1 MRSIMKK
8 WTNLLASALL
18 LFFFS
23 CNEMD
28 KYYDNDRH
36 STSVSVGNA
45 WDYLESRGNFTNFL
59 RAAQRAGYEDLVRG
73 KGLATIFAPDDE
85 AFAKYLNRHG
95 YSSVEEIPVEELQN
109 MVTYHLLYYSFKS
122 DDFMEYRPEG
132 TNVEDDWIGLYYKYR
147 TRSRDAAEM
156 ISDPSRDGALVKVF
170 HQEKY
175 IPVFTPNLF
184 NYYNNNG
191 SSGSSGTAN
200 YNYFFSEYGDNL
212 WQGDSWAP
220 GAEPYFR
227 VANAGVK
234 EYEIITD
241 NGYLYV
247 VDDVVEPLKT
257 MYQTLAADD
266 KYSIVTHIYD
276 RFKSL
281 NYDEV
286 LSMNYNNRDS
296 AFVYKHNG
304 LSSIAY
310 ERVGVSVIEGNTEA
324 ESYYLGPLA
333 LGSYTLFAPQNEAMQ
348 AFYDKYWAPY
358 YGADNW
364 DSVRFTPLYVLMSEL
379 EARHRLLGQAGP
391 LLPSEIT
398 AGNAVTNASNTRVT
412 ISPSDVQD
420 RYLCSN
426 GIVYGVSDLVSVPQ
440 YFYYVTAPAFVNPK
454 YNMFMLLM
462 AKSGVIDLYT
472 AANQQFHAF
481 YPTQEMLENTQVGGE
496 NLIYENTNP
505 NVYGAEDVII
515 SDGEGGT
522 VSLSMAHSANIVRNQ
537 IADNMIE
544 IPNTDDRIYYLTSG
558 SFNYLFSHED
568 TIYSTTTYNTRYGL
582 HGDIQRSAVTFTE
595 MTELDVRNGH
605 VYALEGG
612 SLASA
617 LLPESRT
624 FQSLAV
630 IEAQVPWEFKETAHG
645 TRNFYQSGILSSLS
659 DSTENVEVF
668 IAMEAEGSG
677 DGDLP
682 RYIVLAPNNQA
693 VQSAYDDGFI
703 SARGSKNFKGYMP
716 NLFISVERSRLLDYP
731 MPGDGQGTRTLYSFN
746 PKGEGGEFTSV
757 QISDMGSYLQI
768 TDTKGRTARVVNS
781 FPYIYNDCAVYI
793 IDNYLD
799 FGDGTYVVE

>member
-28 KYYDNDRH
+28 KYYDNERH

-45 WDYLESRGNFTNFL
+45 WEYLENRGNFTNFL

-85 AFAKYLNRHG
+85 AFAKYLSRHG

-109 MVTYHLLYYSFKS
+109 MVTYHLLYYSFRAE
-122 DDFMEYRPEG
+122 DFMEYRPEG
-132 TNVEDDWIGLYYKYR
+132 TNVEDDWIGLYFKYR

-191 SSGSSGTAN
+191 SSGSSGAIN
-200 YNYFFSEYGDNL
+200 YDYFYGSGL
-212 WQGDSWAP
+212 WQGDNWVP
-220 GAEPYFR
+220 GNEPYFR
-227 VANAGVK
+227 VSNAGVK

-257 MYQTLAADD
+257 MYQAIAADD
-266 KYSIVTHIYD
+266 KYSIVTSIYD
-276 RFKSL
+276 RFRSL

-296 AFVYKHNG
+296 AFVYKHKG

-310 ERVGVSVIEGNTEA
+310 ERVGVSVIDAGNTES
-324 ESYYLGPLA
+324 ESYYLGPMSIA
-333 LGSYTLFAPQNEAMQ
+333 TNTLFAPQNAAMQ

-358 YGADNW
+358 YGTNNW
-364 DSVRFTPLYVLMSEL
+364 DSVRFTPLYVLMSEF
-379 EARHRLLGQAGP
+379 EAYHRLFTSYGP
-391 LLPSEIT
+391 LLPSEIS
-398 AGNAVTNASNTRVT
+398 AGNAMTWSSRSRININPDE
-412 ISPSDVQD
+412 IQD

-426 GIVYGVSDLVSVPQ
+426 GIVYGVDQLISVPQ

-481 YPTQEMLENTQVGGE
+481 YPTQEMLEATSVGGE
-496 NLIYENTNP
+496 TLIYENTNP
-505 NVYGAEDVII
+505 KVYGAEDVII

-522 VSLSMAHSANIVRNQ
+522 VSLSMANSANIVRNQ
-537 IADNMIE
+537 IADDMIE
-544 IPNTDDRIYYLTSG
+544 IPGTNDRIYYLTSG

-582 HGDIQRSAVTFTE
+582 HGDMQRSAVTFKE
-595 MTELDVRNGH
+595 MTDIEVRNGH
-605 VYALEGG
+605 VYGLEGG

-630 IEAQVPWEFKETAHG
+630 IEAQVPWEFKETVHG
-645 TRNFYQSGILSSLS
+645 SRNFYQSGILSSLS

-668 IAMEAEGSG
+668 IAMEAEGPGNGS
-677 DGDLP
+677 LP

-693 VQSAYDDGFI
+693 VQKAYDDGFI
-703 SARGSKNFKGYMP
+703 SARGSKKFKGYMP

-731 MPGDGQGTRTLYSFN
+731 MPGDGQGTRTLYSYN
-746 PKGEGGEFTSV
+746 PKEDGTFTSV

-799 FGDGTYVVE
+799 FGDGTYVVQ

>member
-1 MRSIMKK
+1 MKK

-28 KYYDNDRH
+28 KYYDNERH

-45 WDYLESRGNFTNFL
+45 WEYLESRGNFTNFL

-95 YSSVEEIPVEELQN
+95 YSSVEEIPYDELQN
-109 MVTYHLLYYSFKS
+109 MVTYHLLYYSFR
-122 DDFMEYRPEG
+122 DEDFMEYRPEG

-156 ISDPSRDGALVKVF
+156 VADPSRDGAEVKVF

-191 SSGSSGTAN
+191 SSGSSGAVN
-200 YNYFFSEYGDNL
+200 YNYFFGAYGNDL
-212 WQGDSWAP
+212 WQGDNWAP
-220 GAEPYFR
+220 GSEPYFR
-227 VANAGVK
+227 VSNAGVK
-234 EYEIITD
+234 EYSIITD
-241 NGYLYV
+241 NGYLYIL
-247 VDDVVEPLKT
+247 DDVVEPLKT
-257 MYQTLAADD
+257 MYQAIAADN
-266 KYSIVTHIYD
+266 KYSIVTSIYD

-296 AFVYKHNG
+296 AFVYKHKG

-310 ERVGVSVIEGNTEA
+310 ERVGVELVEDGNTES
-324 ESYYLGPLA
+324 ESYYLGPMSMA
-333 LGSYTLFAPQNEAMQ
+333 SNTLFAPDDAAMQ
-348 AFYDKYWAPY
+348 TFYDTYWAPY
-358 YGADNW
+358 YGPNNW

-379 EARHRLLGQAGP
+379 EANHRLFGAYGP
-391 LLPSEIT
+391 LLPSEIS
-398 AGNAVTNASNTRVT
+398 AGNAVTIASRARVDLNPEEVT
-412 ISPSDVQD
+412 D

-426 GIVYGVSDLVSVPQ
+426 GIVYGVNKLVSIPR
-440 YFYYVTAPAFVNPK
+440 YFYYVTAPAFVNPE

-462 AKSGVIDLYT
+462 AKSGIIDLYT
-472 AANQQFHAF
+472 ADNQQFHAF
-481 YPTQEMLENTQVGGE
+481 YPTQDMLLNTNVGGE
-496 NLIYENTNP
+496 PLIYENTNP

-537 IADNMIE
+537 IADGMIE
-544 IPNTDDRIYYLTSG
+544 VPNSDDRIYYLTSG
-558 SFNYLFSHED
+558 SFCYLFSHED
-568 TIYSTTTYNTRYGL
+568 SIYSTATYNTRYGL
-582 HGDIQRSAVTFTE
+582 QSDVSRSAVTFTE
-595 MTELDVRNGH
+595 MTDIDVRNGH
-605 VYALEGG
+605 VYALQGG

-617 LLPESRT
+617 LMPESRT
-624 FQSLAV
+624 FQSIAV
-630 IEAQVPWEFKETAHG
+630 VEAQVPWEFRETAHG
-645 TRNFYQSGILSSLS
+645 TRNFYQSGIQSSLN
-659 DSTENVEVF
+659 DSTENLEVYL
-668 IAMEAEGSG
+668 AMEAEGPG

-682 RYIVLAPNNQA
+682 RYIVLAPNNAA
-693 VQSAYDDGFI
+693 VQKAYDDGFI
-703 SARGSKNFKGYMP
+703 SARGTKNFKGYMP

-731 MPGDGQGTRTLYSFN
+731 MPGDGQGTRTLNSFN
-746 PKGEGGEFTSV
+746 PKSDGGYTSV
-757 QISDMGSYLQI
+757 QITDMGSYLQI

-781 FPYIYNDCAVYI
+781 FPYIYSDCAVYI